1 VPTLQQFVAEITPEN
16 RYRTERKA
24 PAFRRGGGSKR
35 NSLAELRSRQRGS
48 GVVHQKG
55 VPMEAPDLMPLPPV
69 VSYTGMPGEKILIVD
84 DERLVRWSLRQKCEE
99 WGYEVFEAAGGEL
112 GLRLAQH
119 ESPDLVLLDVRMPDL
134 NGIQVLERLRKNE
147 DAGAVIMITADPT
160 LDDVKSALKLGAY
173 DFVGKPLD
181 FEELRVTIQNAL
193 EATRLRGEV
202 QSLRGEVRRRTG
214 YHDVVGVSPKMTEL
228 MNFVQKVAA
237 SEATTILIQG
247 ESGTGKD
254 LVAKAIHYESARQNG
269 PFVAINCSAI
279 PETLM
284 EAELFGHEKGAF
296 TDAKQMKKGLF
307 ETANGGTLFLD
318 EIGELSPLL
327 QAKLLRVLED
337 QVIRRVGGVRDMQVD
352 VRVVAASNRDL
363 EKAVREGH
371 FRQDLYY
378 RLAIIAIFI
387 PPLREHTEDIL
398 PLVDF
403 FINLYNRKFKKSVRG
418 ISPET
423 RRLLLAHNWPGNV
436 RELKNSIER
445 AMILEEES
453 VLRPNYLPFAVGAA
467 ARSGLTAFEHTSAAP
482 DSSGKTLANGRVLPR
497 LYIPEEGTSLE
508 EVERAMVELAL
519 RQANNNQTHAARLLD
534 ISRDALRYKLKK
546 FELVPAGDE
555 EATNFIPSENTAG

>member
-1 VPTLQQFVAEITPEN
+1 
-16 RYRTERKA
+16 
-24 PAFRRGGGSKR
+24 
-35 NSLAELRSRQRGS
+35 
-48 GVVHQKG
+48 
-55 VPMEAPDLMPLPPV
+55 MPV
-69 VSYTGMPGEKILIVD
+69 EKILVVD

-99 WGYEVFEAAGGEL
+99 WGYQVLEAAGGDP
-112 GLRLAQH
+112 GLRLAQQ

-134 NGIQVLERLRKNE
+134 NGIRVLEQIKKAQ
-147 DAGAVIMITADPT
+147 DAPPVIMITADPQ
-160 LDDVKSALKLGAY
+160 LDDVKNALKLGAY

-193 EATRLRGEV
+193 EAHRLRTEV
-202 QSLRGEVRRRTG
+202 QSLRGEVRRHTG
-214 YHDVVGVSPKMTEL
+214 YHDFVGVSPKTTEL
-228 MNFVQKVAA
+228 MSFVEKVAA

-254 LVAKAIHYESARQNG
+254 LVAKTIHYESSRQNG

-307 ETANGGTLFLD
+307 EAANGGTLFLD

-352 VRVVAASNRDL
+352 VRVIAASNRDL
-363 EKAVREGH
+363 EKAVRESQ

-387 PPLREHTEDIL
+387 PPLRDRREDIL
-398 PLVDF
+398 PLVDS
-403 FINLYNRKFKKSVRG
+403 FIDRYNQRFRKSIRG
-418 ISPET
+418 ITDET
-423 RRLLLAHNWPGNV
+423 RKLLLSHTWPGNV
-436 RELKNSIER
+436 RELKNTIER
-445 AMILEEES
+445 AMILEEEQL
-453 VLRPNYLPFAVGAA
+453 LRPIYLPFAVADT
-467 ARSGLTAFEHTSAAP
+467 SGRTAFERTAAP
-482 DSSGKTLANGRVLPR
+482 ENGLALDNGRMLPR
-497 LYIPEEGTSLE
+497 LYIPEGGTSLE
-508 EVERAMVELAL
+508 EVERAMVELAM
-519 RQANNNQTHAARLLD
+519 RQSSGNQTQAAKLLD

-546 FELVPAGDE
+546 FGLMPGDE
-555 EATNFIPSENTAG
+555 EESGTATAPDSSR

>member
-1 VPTLQQFVAEITPEN
+1 MA
-16 RYRTERKA
+16 A
-24 PAFRRGGGSKR
+24 
-35 NSLAELRSRQRGS
+35 
-48 GVVHQKG
+48 
-55 VPMEAPDLMPLPPV
+55 
-69 VSYTGMPGEKILIVD
+69 EKILLVD

-99 WGYEVFEAAGGEL
+99 WGYEVIEAAAGEP
-112 GLRLAQH
+112 GLQLAQH
-119 ESPDLVLLDVRMPDL
+119 ESPNLVLLDVRMPDIT
-134 NGIQVLERLRKNE
+134 GIQVLEQLKKTP
-147 DAGAVIMITADPT
+147 DAPAVIMITADPQ
-160 LDDVKSALKLGAY
+160 LDDIKNALKLGAY
-173 DFVGKPLD
+173 DFIGKPLD
-181 FEELRVTIQNAL
+181 FEELHVTIQNAL
-193 EATRLRGEV
+193 EASRLRTEV
-202 QSLRGEVRRRTG
+202 QSLRGEVRRHTG
-214 YHDVVGVSPKMTEL
+214 YHDVVAVSPKMTEL
-228 MNFVQKVAA
+228 MSFVQKVAS

-254 LVAKAIHYESARQNG
+254 LVAKTIHYESSRQNG

-337 QVIRRVGGVRDMQVD
+337 QVIRRVGGVRDLQVD

-387 PPLREHTEDIL
+387 PPLRERPDDVL
-398 PLVDF
+398 PLVEF
-403 FINLYNRKFKKSVRG
+403 FIGLYNRRFKKSVRG

-423 RRLLLAHNWPGNV
+423 RRLLTAHNWPGNV

-445 AMILEEES
+445 AMILEDEPI
-453 VLRPNYLPFAVGAA
+453 LRPLYLPFAVGEA
-467 ARSGLTAFEHTSAAP
+467 ARSGLTAFEHSSAST
-482 DSSGKTLANGRVLPR
+482 DGGGKQLPNGRVLPR

-508 EVERAMVELAL
+508 EVERAMVELAM

-546 FELVPAGDE
+546 FDLVPAGEDE
-555 EATNFIPSENTAG
+555 TADSVPSENSTP

>member
-1 VPTLQQFVAEITPEN
+1 MPT
-16 RYRTERKA
+16 
-24 PAFRRGGGSKR
+24 
-35 NSLAELRSRQRGS
+35 
-48 GVVHQKG
+48 
-55 VPMEAPDLMPLPPV
+55 D
-69 VSYTGMPGEKILIVD
+69 KILVVD

-99 WGYEVFEAAGGEL
+99 WGYQVVEAEAGEP
-112 GLRLAQH
+112 GLKLALN
-119 ESPDLVLLDVRMPDL
+119 ESPDLVLLDVRLPDIS
-134 NGIQVLERLRKNE
+134 GIEVLDQLKKSGEGR
-147 DAGAVIMITADPT
+147 AVIMITADPQ
-160 LDDVKSALKLGAY
+160 LEDVKVALKLGAY
-173 DFVGKPLD
+173 DFIGKPLD

-193 EATRLRGEV
+193 EANRLRSEV
-202 QSLRGEVRRRTG
+202 QSLRGEVRRHTG
-214 YHDVVGVSPKMTEL
+214 YHDFVAVSPKTVEL
-228 MNFVQKVAA
+228 MNFVEKVAA

-254 LVAKAIHYESARQNG
+254 LIAKTIHYESSRQNR

-337 QVIRRVGGVRDMQVD
+337 QVIRRIGGVRDMQVD

-387 PPLREHTEDIL
+387 PPLRERTADIL

-403 FINLYNRKFKKSVRG
+403 FIDWYNRKFKKSVRG
-418 ISPET
+418 ITPET
-423 RRLLLAHNWPGNV
+423 RRLLLAHTWPGNV

-453 VLRPNYLPFAVGAA
+453 ILRPVYMPFAVGEA
-467 ARSGLTAFEHTSAAP
+467 ARSGVTAFEHNSMMA
-482 DSSGKTLANGRVLPR
+482 DVVGKHLADGRVLPR
-497 LYIPEEGTSLE
+497 LYIPEE
-508 EVERAMVELAL
+508 A
-519 RQANNNQTHAARLLD
+519 
-534 ISRDALRYKLKK
+534 
-546 FELVPAGDE
+546 
-555 EATNFIPSENTAG
+555 

>member
-1 VPTLQQFVAEITPEN
+1 M
-16 RYRTERKA
+16 
-24 PAFRRGGGSKR
+24 PA
-35 NSLAELRSRQRGS
+35 
-48 GVVHQKG
+48 
-55 VPMEAPDLMPLPPV
+55 
-69 VSYTGMPGEKILIVD
+69 EKILIID

-99 WGYEVFEAAGGEL
+99 WGYVVTEAAAGDP

-119 ESPDLVLLDVRMPDL
+119 ESPDLVLLDVRLPDL
-134 NGIQVLERLRKNE
+134 NGIQILEQIKKNP
-147 DAGAVIMITADPT
+147 DAPAVIMITADPQ
-160 LDDVKSALKLGAY
+160 LDDVKTALKLGAY
-173 DFVGKPLD
+173 DFIGKPLD
-181 FEELRVTIQNAL
+181 FEELHVTIQNAL
-193 EATRLRGEV
+193 EAARLRTEV
-202 QSLRGEVRRRTG
+202 QSLRGEVRRNTG
-214 YHDVVGVSPKMTEL
+214 YHEVVAVSPKSMEL
-228 MNFVQKVAA
+228 MSFVQKVAA

-254 LVAKAIHYESARQNG
+254 LIAKTIHYESSRQNG

-284 EAELFGHEKGAF
+284 EAELFGHERGAF

-352 VRVVAASNRDL
+352 ARVIAASNRDL
-363 EKAVREGH
+363 ERAVREGH

-378 RLAIIAIFI
+378 RLAIIAVFI
-387 PPLREHTEDIL
+387 PPLRERTEDIL

-403 FINLYNRKFKKSVRG
+403 FIGWYNRKFKKSIRG
-418 ISPET
+418 IDAET
-423 RRLLLAHNWPGNV
+423 RRLLLAHTWPGNV

-445 AMILEEES
+445 AMILEDEF
-453 VLRPNYLPFAVGAA
+453 VLRPMYMPFAVGEA
-467 ARSGLTAFEHTSAAP
+467 ARGGLTAFEHSTTP
-482 DSSGKTLANGRVLPR
+482 GNGGKALPNGRVLPR

-508 EVERAMVELAL
+508 EVERAMVELAM

-546 FELVPAGDE
+546 FELVPAGDDE
-555 EATNFIPSENTAG
+555 PASEPVPPQTSAG